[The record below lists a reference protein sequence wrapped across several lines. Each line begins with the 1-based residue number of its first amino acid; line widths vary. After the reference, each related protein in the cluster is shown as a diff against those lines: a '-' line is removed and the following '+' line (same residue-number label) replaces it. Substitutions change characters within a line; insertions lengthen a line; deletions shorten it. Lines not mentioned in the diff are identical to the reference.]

1 MMRREVKEG
10 RQGCVFFFVSGNCA
24 VHAIVCGNLVVVML
38 EWQFSLVAVVVGVAI
53 WLQWLLGVA
62 AQQTS

>member
-1 MMRREVKEG
+1 MHRSLVRRRTNDGEG
-10 RQGCVFFFVSGNCA
+10 GQGGAAGVSFFFVSGNCA

-53 WLQWLLGVA
+53 WLQ
-62 AQQTS
+62 